1 MILTSSADLNTRVT
15 GRQTYTGPYSMN
27 AVILDGFVINPVT
40 FPGAGSAK
48 NCIITSHNAWAT
60 KEARTR
66 LLEIAASNIAS
77 FLDCSPQ
84 NVVA

>member
-1 MILTSSADLNTRVT
+1 
-15 GRQTYTGPYSMN
+15 
-27 AVILDGFVINPVT
+27 VT

-66 LLEIAASNIAS
+66 LLEIAAFNIAS
-77 FLDCSPQ
+77 FLDGSPQ